1 MPVNL
6 DALKRYHILNECFSN
21 KYGKYTIEKLIK
33 KCSDDIGHDV
43 KERTIRE
50 DIKNMRSG
58 DLGYEAPIVID
69 KQTKCYHY
77 SDQDFSI
84 KNCTLN
90 SQAIKD
96 ISFAISIL
104 KEYKG
109 FNFFESFNG
118 IFDKLETDI
127 HIKTKESIN
136 KVIDFE
142 KFNSRQG
149 LQFLN
154 QILDAIIN
162 QNVLN
167 IEYQSFVNEQAISHQ
182 IHPYYLK
189 EYQHRWYVMGL
200 LKSKG
205 NLITLALDRIKS
217 VKIAE
222 NEVYKPNTEYDFNDF
237 FNHVIGITAPTST
250 PEDVILSF
258 TLLGGK
264 YFKSQPFY
272 PEYEILVEND
282 SELRVKMNLHIN
294 YELEK
299 VILANLNDLKVIAPN
314 SLKESIDEK
323 ITNYLEK

>member
-77 SDQDFSI
+77 SDPNFSI

-90 SQAIKD
+90 SQSIKD

-127 HIKTKESIN
+127 HLKTKETVN

-189 EYQHRWYVMGL
+189 EYQHRWYVLGF

-217 VKIAE
+217 VEIDG
-222 NEVYKPNTEYDFNDF
+222 NEEYKTNTEYNFNEF
-237 FNHVIGITAPTST
+237 FSHVIGITAPTST

-258 TLLGGK
+258 TSLGGK

-272 PEYEILVEND
+272 PEYEILIENE
-282 SELRVKMNLHIN
+282 SEFIVKMNLHIN

-299 VILANLNDLKVIAPN
+299 LILSNLGDIKVLAPQ
-314 SLKESIDEK
+314 SLIDSIDK
-323 ITNYLEK
+323 KVKDFLK